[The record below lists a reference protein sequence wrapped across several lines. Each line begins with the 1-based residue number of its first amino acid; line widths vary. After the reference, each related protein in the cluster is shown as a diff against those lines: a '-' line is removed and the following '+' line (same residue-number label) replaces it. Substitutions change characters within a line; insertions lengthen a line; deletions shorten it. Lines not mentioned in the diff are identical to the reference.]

1 MTSNI
6 YFNVASWFPEKV
18 YVKPHFNTQW
28 RGRGGMF
35 PPLFFTF
42 RHLWLAIEDDPAIL
56 LRSLLQTR
64 KSFNF
69 FLMTTW
75 QSSLYYTNVPLHIR
89 FRKKFHSSFKLF
101 AWNPQFIPYDDN
113 RYFVSEIVLICC
125 EKKCCGDRENL
136 LKYKA
141 KKLQKNEIT
150 RTIYSN
156 SIRSEQ
162 FLKQNVS

>member
-1 MTSNI
+1 MTSHI
-6 YFNVASWFPEKV
+6 SFNVASWVGWGGQIIP
-18 YVKPHFNTQW
+18 NTS
-28 RGRGGMF
+28 
-35 PPLFFTF
+35 PPTFFTF

-101 AWNPQFIPYDDN
+101 ALNPLFISYDKW
-113 RYFVSEIVLICC
+113 YFVSEIVLTCC
-125 EKKCCGDRENL
+125 EKRL
-136 LKYKA
+136 LWWSRKTF
-141 KKLQKNEIT
+141 EI
-150 RTIYSN
+150 RCWKPSFK
-156 SIRSEQ
+156 RPEQ
-162 FLKQNVS
+162 FLKQNAFSCACILRNS